1 MVTRLERMGEM
12 NQEFGSNM
20 YILLYIKQITNKD
33 HSYPRIA
40 QGTIFNNIHARAH
53 THTHTHVCM
62 HAHAQSLQLCPTLC
76 DPVNSSHQAPLS
88 MEFPRQEY

>member
-40 QGTIFNNIHARAH
+40 QGILLNI
-53 THTHTHVCM
+53 M
-62 HAHAQSLQLCPTLC
+62 W
-76 DPVNSSHQAPLS
+76 
-88 MEFPRQEY
+88 